1 MVWVICMRLLLGCF
15 LAAGLLGQTWRFD
28 LARYEAPAGWK
39 EERGRDAISY
49 THIAQGTFCKI
60 ELYNS
65 REGSGDVFA
74 EEWKQLV
81 QSVFTAGPAP
91 RPVSGVTPG
100 GLRYL
105 EGRGAVKFANAGMW
119 GRLMVF
125 QAEGRVAS
133 VFVVASNE
141 AAMAARDGTVQAFLG
156 SLRFGG
162 GSSAST
168 VPASSVG
175 VAGVYMGFRPV
186 RLGGAEMGPRWYVFF
201 KDGRV
206 YEDLPPEGLWEFSGG
221 NAAYWGKYQ
230 GGQIARAGARVTE
243 TVVEGNGRMTV
254 DGTQF
259 VKCAGVD
266 GLRLEGAWTSFA
278 DANDP
283 ALMQI
288 PVGRRPLIRFSR
300 DGRFVDEGVFG
311 SILQG
316 YGDAPA
322 GQGTYEIREFSLV
335 LRYAGSEVRRVAIS
349 GLLAA
354 DPAVKNE
361 VLFLGRAQFNKRR

>member
-1 MVWVICMRLLLGCF
+1 MRLLLGCV
-15 LAAGLLGQTWRFD
+15 LAAGLFGQTWRFD

-49 THIAQGTFCKI
+49 THIEQGTFCKI

-65 REGSGDVFA
+65 REGRGDVFA

-91 RPVSGVTPG
+91 RAVAGVTPG
-100 GLRYL
+100 GVPYQ
-105 EGRGAVKFANAGMW
+105 EGRGAVKFGNTGMW
-119 GRLMVF
+119 GRLLVF
-125 QAEGRVAS
+125 QAEGRVVS
-133 VFVVASNE
+133 VFVVASSE
-141 AAMAARDGTVQAFLG
+141 AAMAARDGAVRAFLG

-162 GSSAST
+162 GSSASV
-168 VPASSVG
+168 VPASSLG
-175 VAGVYMGFRPV
+175 VAGIYMGFRPV
-186 RLGGAEMGPRWYVFF
+186 RLGGAEMGPRWYVYFT
-201 KDGRV
+201 DGRV
-206 YEDLPPEGLWEFSGG
+206 YKDLPAEGLLGFSGG

-230 GGQIARAGARVTE
+230 GGVPL
-243 TVVEGNGRMTV
+243 TV

-259 VKCAGVD
+259 VKCAAVD

-283 ALMQI
+283 ALLQI

-300 DGRFVDEGVFG
+300 DGRFVDDGVFG

-316 YGDAPA
+316 YGSGPA

-335 LRYAGSEVRRVAIS
+335 LRYAGGGVKQVAFS
-349 GLLAA
+349 GLQGA
-354 DPAVKNE
+354 DPAVRNE
-361 VLFLGRAQFNKRR
+361 ILFLGRAQFNKRR